1 MSSESNTEKGNS
13 RRMLTKSSRP
23 FPHNSTFQPKSDQV
37 HARVVWKMG
46 LDLRIVDVGDGLFQ
60 FKFTLESQLKWVL
73 NNGPWSF
80 DNHPLVLRQWERG
93 MTAASVTFQTLP
105 IWIQIWGLP
114 FDLLTE
120 ETGRDIGNGIGKV
133 VEIDATAFTTDQAR
147 FIRIR
152 LEVPLDKPIR
162 RGGVVLSPEGD
173 KLRVGFKYERLTGLC
188 YNCGILGHEAKDCS
202 TPRDSRQVEPPYGKW
217 LKASHQRKEE
227 NSTTPPQP
235 PRNSGPSVNVSS
247 SQPPVQTPV

>member
-1 MSSESNTEKGNS
+1 MDSDYIERLQRINLTEEEGEVCQVRVT
-13 RRMLTKSSRP
+13 RRKEILEECSLSLLGCFLTTQPFNQGAAKSMLR
-23 FPHNSTFQPKSDQV
+23 
-37 HARVVWKMG
+37 AIWKMG
-46 LDLRIVDVGDGLFQ
+46 SDLRIVDVGDGLFQ

-73 NNGPWSF
+73 NNGLWSF
-80 DNHPLVLRQWERG
+80 DNHPLVLRRWERD
-93 MTAASVTFQTLP
+93 MIAASVTFQTLP

-133 VEIDATAFTTDQAR
+133 VEIDAMAFTTDQAR

-162 RGGVVLSPEGD
+162 RGGVVLSLKGD
-173 KLRVGFKYERLTGLC
+173 KLRVDFKYERLTGLC

-202 TPRDSRQVEPPYGKW
+202 TPRDSRQVEPPYRKW
-217 LKASHQRKEE
+217 LKASHR
-227 NSTTPPQP
+227 
-235 PRNSGPSVNVSS
+235 
-247 SQPPVQTPV
+247 